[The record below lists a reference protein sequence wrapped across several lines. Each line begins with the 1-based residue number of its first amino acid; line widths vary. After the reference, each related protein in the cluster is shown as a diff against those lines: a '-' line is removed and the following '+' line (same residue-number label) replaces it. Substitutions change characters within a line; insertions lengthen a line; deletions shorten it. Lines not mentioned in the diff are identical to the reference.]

1 MKLVMWFLLL
11 SKRLYKKLTFLA
23 ILLLIPVLVLAY
35 NAAAQ
40 DDSGMIT
47 VVLAQKESDPL
58 AQKIIEN
65 LDASSQLIRYDIC
78 QDAETAQALVEGGKA
93 DMAWIFEGNL
103 EARLA
108 DFMAQPKEKN
118 ALVTVFLREDDVTLR
133 LAREKLSGALYQAL
147 SQRLYITYVRENVPE
162 LAVMDDAALMEYYN
176 THEIASDLFTFD
188 ETDNAMVSVQTVH
201 YLTAPVRG
209 LLAVVIALCSLATAM
224 YYIQDSR
231 HGTFSWVSTRALPAV
246 ELGCQ
251 LVSLVN
257 VTAVVMLALA
267 LAGHTGQFLPEL
279 GGAVLYCLCCASFSM
294 LLRRLCGT
302 VKVLGTLLPLLVVIM
317 LAVCPVFFDF
327 GTLRSLQYAL
337 PPTYFINAV
346 YNVKYMLYMGIYTG
360 VCFGLYSLLG
370 LAKE

>member
-147 SQRLYITYVRENVPE
+147 SQRLYITYIREMCRNW
-162 LAVMDDAALMEYYN
+162 
-176 THEIASDLFTFD
+176 
-188 ETDNAMVSVQTVH
+188 Q
-201 YLTAPVRG
+201 
-209 LLAVVIALCSLATAM
+209 
-224 YYIQDSR
+224 
-231 HGTFSWVSTRALPAV
+231 
-246 ELGCQ
+246 
-251 LVSLVN
+251 
-257 VTAVVMLALA
+257 
-267 LAGHTGQFLPEL
+267 
-279 GGAVLYCLCCASFSM
+279 
-294 LLRRLCGT
+294 
-302 VKVLGTLLPLLVVIM
+302 
-317 LAVCPVFFDF
+317 
-327 GTLRSLQYAL
+327 
-337 PPTYFINAV
+337 
-346 YNVKYMLYMGIYTG
+346 
-360 VCFGLYSLLG
+360 
-370 LAKE
+370 